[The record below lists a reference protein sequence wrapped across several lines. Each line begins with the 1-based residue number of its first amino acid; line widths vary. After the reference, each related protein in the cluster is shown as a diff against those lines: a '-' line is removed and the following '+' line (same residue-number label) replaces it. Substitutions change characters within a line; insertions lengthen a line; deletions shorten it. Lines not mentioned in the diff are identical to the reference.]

1 MGEDIYSFFEY
12 RLLKFGKI
20 DLHVHHLIAIAIVFL
35 LIKLV
40 LWGIQKY
47 FKKHDKNHIDRGR
60 HMAVY
65 QLAKYFLIVFGVA
78 VSLEIVGMNFT
89 FLIAGSTALLVGLG
103 FGIQSTFN
111 DIFSGIVLLFEG
123 SVSIEDVIEVDGLVG
138 KVEKIDIRT
147 SKILTRN
154 NITIVVPNS
163 KLTSENVINWSHN
176 RDIARFSIKIGVAYG
191 SDLDKVK
198 YILESLAT
206 QHNSVDAKHEPEVRF
221 ADFGESSLDFELL
234 FYSSEMFRIEKIKSD
249 IRFEIDRRFRKEG
262 ISIPFPQRDVHLKTP
277 LQG

>member
-111 DIFSGIVLLFEG
+111 DIFSGIVLLFISAMDNWWNLSG
-123 SVSIEDVIEVDGLVG
+123 TIV
-138 KVEKIDIRT
+138 KISERLSMT
-147 SKILTRN
+147 SSGVFMLLLLKIL
-154 NITIVVPNS
+154 
-163 KLTSENVINWSHN
+163 H
-176 RDIARFSIKIGVAYG
+176 
-191 SDLDKVK
+191 
-198 YILESLAT
+198 IL
-206 QHNSVDAKHEPEVRF
+206 Q
-221 ADFGESSLDFELL
+221 
-234 FYSSEMFRIEKIKSD
+234 
-249 IRFEIDRRFRKEG
+249 
-262 ISIPFPQRDVHLKTP
+262 
-277 LQG
+277 